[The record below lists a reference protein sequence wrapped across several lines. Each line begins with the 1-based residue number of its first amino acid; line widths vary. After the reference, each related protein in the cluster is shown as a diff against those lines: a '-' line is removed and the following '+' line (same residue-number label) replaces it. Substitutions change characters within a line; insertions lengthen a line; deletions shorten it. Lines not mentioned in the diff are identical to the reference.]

1 MASNSHSPSLEILV
15 RGPEDFSLWTGPP
28 FANDQPSV
36 KLEKV
41 NCINAKFSDDGSN
54 LMVTKSNS
62 LISVYDCSTAKEI
75 RVFEVPNVVAAA
87 LSPKGTYL
95 QTFQKPS
102 GPQEKN
108 VTLWSIETG
117 AAVYQQSQKN
127 MTTPVA

>member
-1 MASNSHSPSLEILV
+1 
-15 RGPEDFSLWTGPP
+15 
-28 FANDQPSV
+28 
-36 KLEKV
+36 
-41 NCINAKFSDDGSN
+41 
-54 LMVTKSNS
+54 MVTKSNS

-127 MTTPVA
+127 MTKANWCVIISLFVETKVFLVLTKFMLLVNMTLLLFR